1 MVPAAN
7 APTVPAPAQTAGG
20 TRDGIDE
27 ITRSGI
33 TGNLGKTL
41 RYMGAHLPPH
51 KHRGT
56 LPTAAYLRSHIPV
69 QEEAGSD

>member
-27 ITRSGI
+27 ITRSDI
-33 TGNLGKTL
+33 TGNLGKAPN
-41 RYMGAHLPPH
+41 YIGAHLRPH

-56 LPTAAYLRSHIPV
+56 LPTAAYPRSQIPV
-69 QEEAGSD
+69 REEAGSD